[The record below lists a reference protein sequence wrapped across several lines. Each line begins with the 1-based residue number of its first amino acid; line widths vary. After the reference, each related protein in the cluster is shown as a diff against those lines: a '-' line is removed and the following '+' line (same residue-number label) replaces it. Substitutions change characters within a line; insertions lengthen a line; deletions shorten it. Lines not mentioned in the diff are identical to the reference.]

1 MVSRV
6 RQDERGSA
14 TIEAT
19 ISLIIFIFVIFGIY
33 MLANF
38 CIVQA
43 KVSYAIDATAK
54 EMSQASYFYHV
65 LGLDGVKSQLGDKAS
80 QAVSTYEN
88 LSTLINTSAT
98 ETGEITSDTQGYI
111 SDVLSGKKNDDI
123 GDLVNQ
129 GQAAVDSISKAVDN
143 PTEFMK
149 SIAALAGEKLWES
162 AAVPLA
168 KGMAKRHFG
177 EDADAYLEN
186 MGVVGGYDNGLHFG
200 ASSLFTDG
208 KKIEIVVYY
217 RMSLKNII
225 PNPALNQEVVI
236 CQKAVTDGWLGG
248 DASD

>member
-1 MVSRV
+1 MALRS
-6 RQDERGSA
+6 ERSECGSA

-19 ISLIIFIFVIFGIY
+19 ISLVIFIFVIFGIY

-65 LGLDGVKSQLGDKAS
+65 LGLSDVKSDLGDKAS
-80 QAVSTYEN
+80 QAVSAYEN
-88 LSTLINTSAT
+88 LSKLINTTAT
-98 ETGEITSDTQGYI
+98 EAGEISSDADAYI
-111 SDVLSGKKNDDI
+111 SDVLSGEKNDEL
-123 GDLVNQ
+123 GDLANE
-129 GQAAVDSISKAVDN
+129 GKAVIGSISEAIENPVD
-143 PTEFMK
+143 FMK
-149 SIAALAGEKLWES
+149 SVAALAGKKLWEY
-162 AAVPLA
+162 AAVPIA
-168 KGMAKRHFG
+168 RGMAKRHFG
-177 EDADAYLEN
+177 DDADTYLTN
-186 MGVVGGYDNGLHFG
+186 MGVVDGYDGLNFG

-217 RMSLKNII
+217 RMNLKNII

-248 DASD
+248 DAP